1 MLDSLLP
8 LLTDEKEDDNEEII
22 TRLVL
27 DEEQEATIDAKSAP
41 IRSSLSPEEMQQK
54 TADRLARIQEYTQ
67 RLKKTDGIQEFE
79 KEPAY
84 KRRNIELDESKPSN
98 ESKIGRFSVSND
110 ENGSSLNGNNTFL
123 HDNVD

>member
-1 MLDSLLP
+1 
-8 LLTDEKEDDNEEII
+8 
-22 TRLVL
+22 
-27 DEEQEATIDAKSAP
+27 
-41 IRSSLSPEEMQQK
+41 MQQK

-98 ESKIGRFSVSND
+98 ESNIGRFSVSND
-110 ENGSSLNGNNTFL
+110 ENGSSLNGNNSFL